1 MENSIEKL
9 PQEVSHQNTKSPKK
23 VSLMVLIIALL
34 LCGLVS
40 LAIGFVVSFLVL
52 RTNPFIIETENP
64 IKTEITTTP
73 EEDGPPTLTPEVDVD
88 DSQDVTPSVTATVNS
103 DEIEWLTY
111 TNQQYNFTI
120 QYPKGWI
127 IDGPSTNQSF
137 KIFKGGYI
145 FNLEIME
152 AWGPEACIY
161 PDTTRPL
168 SDDMTM
174 VGMYFELDNFFH
186 IDGKNGMS
194 FRRTLDA
201 TGTKFSICSAED
213 FQVGEYMGESVEG
226 HLVSYTVPAGAKDPK
241 MMNLLDQM
249 LISFKVN

>member
-1 MENSIEKL
+1 MENSIEKSANEVT
-9 PQEVSHQNTKSPKK
+9 PQNAKNTKK
-23 VSLMVLIIALL
+23 VSLTVLIIALL

-40 LAIGFVVSFLVL
+40 LAIGFAVSFLVL
-52 RTNPFIIETENP
+52 RTNPFIIETEKP

-152 AWGPEACIY
+152 AWGPEIGRAH
-161 PDTTRPL
+161 
-168 SDDMTM
+168 
-174 VGMYFELDNFFH
+174 V
-186 IDGKNGMS
+186 
-194 FRRTLDA
+194 
-201 TGTKFSICSAED
+201 
-213 FQVGEYMGESVEG
+213 
-226 HLVSYTVPAGAKDPK
+226 
-241 MMNLLDQM
+241 
-249 LISFKVN
+249 